1 MESVKYAKLRGRIV
15 EKYGTIG
22 KFSDV
27 VGLSNVSMSKKLTG
41 LTGFSQADIIRWCEL
56 LEIDLSEVGAYF
68 FTNEVKQG

>member
-1 MESVKYAKLRGRIV
+1 MESTKYAKLRGRIV

-22 KFSDV
+22 RFGDA
-27 VGLSNVSMSKKLTG
+27 VGLSGVSMSKKLTG

-68 FTNEVKQG
+68 FTN